1 VADATTAPTER
12 ERLDALV
19 RCLVRCRQEAS
30 ARPGAN
36 ARALRAEIDEVLA
49 FVGFRWDRET
59 GTTSEK
65 PRA

>member
-1 VADATTAPTER
+1 MGQLENH
-12 ERLDALV
+12 
-19 RCLVRCRQEAS
+19 QKH
-30 ARPGAN
+30 